1 MISLNLY
8 KQQAFFLQHKDK
20 DILLRIIV
28 MPYMIKGSNKDVTKL
43 IDESLI
49 KIIWVF
55 LYTAQNAEMKYQNAR
70 NNIKVDIKNAIN
82 LAFMQSIIS
91 IIFLP
96 LLGFLDKAFIS
107 YTEESVILK
116 KHK

>member
-1 MISLNLY
+1 MSLNLY

-28 MPYMIKGSNKDVTKL
+28 KPYMKKGSNKDVKKL

-49 KIIWVF
+49 KITWVF
-55 LYTAQNAEMKYQNAR
+55 LYTAQKAEMKYQKAR
-70 NNIKVDIKNAIN
+70 NNIKVDIKNATN

-96 LLGFLDKAFIS
+96 FLGFLDKALIS
-107 YTEESVILK
+107 YIEESVILK